1 MNTTHYLQLVQ
12 TAVDEVTASFPQ
24 QPAGLYEPLRYT
36 MNLGGKRMRPLLT
49 LMGAGLFTDEV
60 APAIPAAMGVEL
72 FHNFTLLHDD
82 IMDNAPLR
90 RGMATVHEKWGVNTA
105 ILSGDV
111 MYTEAFRYMAKT
123 PPAALPAVLELFIRT
138 AAEVCEGQQYD
149 MDFERHS
156 TVTIDEYLRMIALK
170 TAVLAGA
177 SLAMGALC
185 VGVSQSEAQK
195 LYDFGRLFGIAFQL
209 QDDILDVYG
218 DPKTFGKQ
226 VGGDILANKKT
237 FLLLSALQRAN
248 AMQREE
254 LLNWLQVPASAGAE
268 KVEAVT
274 AIFNHLGIRDLA
286 RVCMQEHYQKAV
298 EALNSTHAD
307 ALRKAEL
314 RAFTDAL
321 MVREV

>member
-1 MNTTHYLQLVQ
+1 MNTTHYLHLVQ
-12 TAVDEVTASFPQ
+12 AAIDEVNASFPQ

-36 MNLGGKRMRPLLT
+36 MKLGGKRMRPLLT
-49 LMGAGLFTDEV
+49 LMGAGLFTDKVE
-60 APAIPAAMGVEL
+60 PAIPAAMGVEL

-90 RGMATVHEKWGVNTA
+90 RGMQTVHEKWDVNTA

-111 MYTEAFRYMAKT
+111 MYTQAFRYITKS
-123 PPAALPAVLELFIRT
+123 PAAALADVLDMFLRT

-149 MDFERHS
+149 MDFERQS
-156 TVTIDEYLRMIALK
+156 KVTIEEYLRMIELK

-177 SLAMGALC
+177 SLSIGALC
-185 VGVSQSEAQK
+185 VGAPQSEARK

-248 AMQREE
+248 GLQREE
-254 LLNWLQVPASAGAE
+254 LLNWLQAPASAGTE

-274 AIFNHLGIRDLA
+274 AIFNQLGIRDLA
-286 RVCMQEHYQKAV
+286 RECMNEHYHKAID
-298 EALNSTHAD
+298 ALHHTEAD